1 MNVGIHSVHIY
12 CVRLTVKCRT
22 ASMLSLR
29 KAYWPLL
36 IKCAYIGACIAVFAV
51 YTCRMTA
58 TVNHAGCLWKGGVRG
73 WLRSATLKESEIEK
87 IEKKQV
93 SGPFVWKA
101 RGCSLLACWI
111 KRWTVLC
118 ISWVYCIMCVDT
130 VWTYICV
137 YNCIMLNHVV
147 TVSFVVQLCRSTPEW
162 LCGLRKEAIKHYMH
176 AHVNC
181 TCILSKW
188 TSSSSS
194 NVTMK
199 GSCS

>member
-1 MNVGIHSVHIY
+1 MCIHRCMYSSFRCIHMQNDSY
-12 CVRLTVKCRT
+12 CKPCR
-22 ASMLSLR
+22 
-29 KAYWPLL
+29 
-36 IKCAYIGACIAVFAV
+36 VFV
-51 YTCRMTA
+51 
-58 TVNHAGCLWKGGVRG
+58 KGGCTGLAEERY
-73 WLRSATLKESEIEK
+73 SEGEWDRDPPL
-87 IEKKQV
+87 EKKQV

-101 RGCSLLACWI
+101 GGCSLLACWI

-176 AHVNC
+176 AHVNRTC
-181 TCILSKW
+181 TLSKW